1 MPKSPK
7 KPKIERLGHYEIVE
21 EIGRGG
27 MAVVYKGI
35 QPSLNRTVAIKVL
48 PASFAQDEEFIA
60 RFDREAE
67 TIAHLSHPNIIQI
80 IDRGREEGICYFVME
95 YVDGLNLD
103 EFLKK
108 KSLTFRQTL
117 EIALQICRALAYA
130 HSKAVVHR
138 DLKPSNIL
146 IAGDTLAVKVADFGL
161 VQLAQAAGEL
171 STLTQANIAMGTL
184 EYMAPEQRKDA
195 RNVDLRA
202 DIFSFGIILYE
213 MFTGQLP
220 VGHFKRPSE
229 INTEIPYALDEIIL
243 RCLKPTPDER
253 YQSASQ
259 VTQALGDLV
268 RENPGM
274 LDKIVRTVKTARER
288 ASTAIR
294 KRPQRFIVA
303 GGAVVLACLLLFVVR
318 HCGGGGTGA
327 PSRKPEGPPLAPAPV
342 VAAETATPSP
352 QPVIPTSTP
361 VPAKKIPAPTVA
373 EASPRP
379 SLKQPPTPAQKP
391 IPSGGAEADFKKAE
405 TYAAADMK
413 STNLRQFAVM
423 SMRSVVEN
431 YKGSAPQWAEKAQ
444 LKIGQIYEQG
454 GEINLAL
461 SEYARLLQL
470 FPSGSL
476 RPDAQFRIAECLKP
490 SGFLSGLDFSRKEK
504 ASKAIEEYRKVY
516 KEYPS
521 SPNAPQ
527 ALFEM
532 GLLQQEEN
540 TPEDFEAAISSFEA
554 IARDYPTSDKAPHA
568 MLKVAQLC
576 TDKKIRNYEKALET
590 YEQILKRYPD
600 HEEEFHILLNIAA
613 VKESKLKDL
622 NAAIEGYRRVI
633 REKPGTKD
641 ALEANRRLESLLQ
654 MGQPAR

>member
-1 MPKSPK
+1 
-7 KPKIERLGHYEIVE
+7 
-21 EIGRGG
+21 

-48 PASFAQDEEFIA
+48 PASFAHDEEFIA

-67 TIAHLSHPNIIQI
+67 TIARLSHPNIIQI

-117 EIALQICRALAYA
+117 DIAIQIGRALAYA

-146 IAGDTLAVKVADFGL
+146 ISGDTLAVKVADFGL

-220 VGHFKRPSE
+220 VGHFKQPSE
-229 INTEIPYALDEIIL
+229 INPGIPHALDEIIL
-243 RCLKPTPDER
+243 RCLKPTADER
-253 YQSASQ
+253 YQSASE
-259 VTQALGDLV
+259 VTQALEDLV
-268 RENPGM
+268 RDNPGM

-288 ASTAIR
+288 ATTAIR
-294 KRPQRFIVA
+294 NKPKRFAVI
-303 GGAVVLACLLLFVVR
+303 GGAVAAACVLLLLVR
-318 HCGGGGTGA
+318 HCGGGKGVPTQ
-327 PSRKPEGPPLAPAPV
+327 KPEGGAPVVPTATAASTPLPAPV
-342 VAAETATPSP
+342 VSKAAAKVSTPPSADKKPVSPAGQPSP
-352 QPVIPTSTP
+352 
-361 VPAKKIPAPTVA
+361 PAKKPLPKG
-373 EASPRP
+373 R
-379 SLKQPPTPAQKP
+379 
-391 IPSGGAEADFKKAE
+391 AEADFRKAE

-413 STNLRQFAVM
+413 EDNLRQFAVM

-431 YKGSAPQWAEKAQ
+431 YKESAPQWAEKAQ
-444 LKIGQIYEQG
+444 LRIGRIYEQA
-454 GEINLAL
+454 GETDLAL

-470 FPSGSL
+470 FPTGAL

-490 SGFLSGLDFSRKEK
+490 SGFMSALDFNRKEK
-504 ASKAIEEYRKVY
+504 CAKAIEEYRKVY

-527 ALFEM
+527 ALFQM
-532 GLLQQEEN
+532 GLLQDEGKTGEEC
-540 TPEDFEAAISSFEA
+540 EAAISSFEA
-554 IARDYPTSDKAPHA
+554 IARDYPSDELAPHA

-576 TDKKIRNYEKALET
+576 TDKRTRNYDKAIET

-600 HEEEFHILLNIAA
+600 HEEEFHVLFNIASI
-613 VKESKLKDL
+613 KESKLKDR

-633 REKPGTKD
+633 REKPETKD
-641 ALEANRRLESLLQ
+641 ALEANRRLEDLLKA
-654 MGQPAR
+654 AR

>member
-7 KPKIERLGHYEIVE
+7 APKIERLGHYEIVE

-27 MAVVYKGI
+27 MAVVYKGL

-67 TIAHLSHPNIIQI
+67 TIARLSHPNIIQI

-117 EIALQICRALAYA
+117 DIAIQIGRAIAYA

-171 STLTQANIAMGTL
+171 TTLTQANIAMGTL

-195 RNVDLRA
+195 RNVDSRA

-229 INTEIPYALDEIIL
+229 INPGIPQALDEIIL
-243 RCLKPTPDER
+243 RCLKPTADER

-259 VTQALGDLV
+259 VTQALEDLV

-274 LDKIVRTVKTARER
+274 LDKIVRTVKTARDR

-294 KRPQRFIVA
+294 NKPKRFAVT
-303 GGAVVLACLLLFVVR
+303 GGAAAAVCVLFFLVR
-318 HCGGGGTGA
+318 HCGGGKG
-327 PSRKPEGPPLAPAPV
+327 V
-342 VAAETATPSP
+342 
-352 QPVIPTSTP
+352 
-361 VPAKKIPAPTVA
+361 
-373 EASPRP
+373 
-379 SLKQPPTPAQKP
+379 PAQKP
-391 IPSGGAEADFKKAE
+391 ESGAPAVPAAAATSTPSPIPAVPTIAPAPAVKVHAPTPVEAPAVSSPKQPSPPAQKPLPAGGAEADFRKAE

-431 YKGSAPQWAEKAQ
+431 YKESAPQWAEKAQ
-444 LKIGQIYEQG
+444 LKIGQVYEQA
-454 GEINLAL
+454 GEIDLAL
-461 SEYARLLQL
+461 AEYARLLQI
-470 FPSGSL
+470 FPAGAL
-476 RPDAQFRIAECLKP
+476 RADAQFRIAECLKP
-490 SGFLSGLDFSRKEK
+490 SGFMSGLDFSRKEK
-504 ASKAIEEYRKVY
+504 CAKAIEEYGKVY
-516 KEYPS
+516 KEYHS

-527 ALFEM
+527 ALFQM
-532 GLLQQEEN
+532 GLLQEEGK
-540 TPEDFEAAISSFEA
+540 TGEECEAAISSFETV
-554 IARDYPTSDKAPHA
+554 ARDYASNELAPHA

-576 TDKKIRNYEKALET
+576 TDKRVRNYDKAIET

-613 VKESKLKDL
+613 IKESRLKDRD
-622 NAAIEGYRRVI
+622 AAIEGYRRVI
-633 REKPGTKD
+633 REKPATKD
-641 ALEANRRLESLLQ
+641 ALEANRRLENLLK
-654 MGQPAR
+654 AAH

>member
-1 MPKSPK
+1 MPKPSK
-7 KPKIERLGHYEIVE
+7 TPKIERLGHYEIVE

-67 TIAHLSHPNIIQI
+67 TIARLSHPNIIQI

-108 KSLTFRQTL
+108 RSLTFRQIL
-117 EIALQICRALAYA
+117 DIALQIGRALAYA

-195 RNVDLRA
+195 RNVDSRA

-229 INTEIPYALDEIIL
+229 INPEIPHALDEIIL
-243 RCLKPTPDER
+243 RCLKPTADER

-274 LDKIVRTVKTARER
+274 LDKIVRTVNRARDR

-294 KRPQRFIVA
+294 NKPKRFVVT
-303 GGAVVLACLLLFVVR
+303 GGAVAAGCMLLFLAR
-318 HCGGGGTGA
+318 HCGGGKGVTA
-327 PSRKPEGPPLAPAPV
+327 QKPAEEAPV
-342 VAAETATPSP
+342 VPVATETSTPSP
-352 QPVIPTSTP
+352 IPVVPTRAAKVDTP
-361 VPAKKIPAPTVA
+361 PPVETPLVSSA
-373 EASPRP
+373 
-379 SLKQPPTPAQKP
+379 KQPSPLAQKP
-391 IPSGGAEADFKKAE
+391 LPSGGAEADFKKAE

-431 YKGSAPQWAEKAQ
+431 YKESAPPWAEKAQ
-444 LKIGQIYEQG
+444 LRIGRIYEQA
-454 GEINLAL
+454 GEIDLAL
-461 SEYARLLQL
+461 AEYARLLQL
-470 FPSGSL
+470 FPSGAL
-476 RPDAQFRIAECLKP
+476 RADAQFRIAECLKP
-490 SGFLSGLDFSRKEK
+490 SGFMSGLDFSRKEK
-504 ASKAIEEYRKVY
+504 CAKAIEEYGKVY
-516 KEYPS
+516 KEYHS

-527 ALFEM
+527 ALFQM
-532 GLLQQEEN
+532 GLLQEEGKSG
-540 TPEDFEAAISSFEA
+540 EECEAAISSFET
-554 IARDYPTSDKAPHA
+554 IARDYPSNELAPHA
-568 MLKVAQLC
+568 MLKEAQLC
-576 TDKKIRNYEKALET
+576 TDKRVRNYDRAIET

-600 HEEEFHILLNIAA
+600 HEEEFHVLLNIAA
-613 VKESKLKDL
+613 IKESKLKDR

-633 REKPGTKD
+633 REKPATKD
-641 ALEANRRLESLLQ
+641 ALEANRRLENLLKAA
-654 MGQPAR
+654 QPAR